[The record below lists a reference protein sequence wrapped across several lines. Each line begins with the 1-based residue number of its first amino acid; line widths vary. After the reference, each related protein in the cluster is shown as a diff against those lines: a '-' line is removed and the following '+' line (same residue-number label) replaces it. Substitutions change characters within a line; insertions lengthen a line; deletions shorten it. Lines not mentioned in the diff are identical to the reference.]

1 VSLRGNPVSESATLP
16 GGEEVLIEVRVPN
29 DAYIPRRELDTVE
42 VELRIDGRVVAAV
55 NTVLDA
61 RQVQEARELARE
73 IKAGLE
79 SGALTPTAG
88 AIEPL
93 ADTLR

>member
-1 VSLRGNPVSESATLP
+1 VSLRAKPISETATLP
-16 GGEEVLIEVRVPN
+16 AGGEVLIEVGVPA
-29 DAYIPRRELDTVE
+29 DPYIPRRELQTVD
-42 VELRIDGRVVAAV
+42 VELRIEGRVVAAV
-55 NTVLDA
+55 NTVLGV
-61 RQVQEARELARE
+61 RQEREARELARE

-79 SGALTPTAG
+79 SGQLAPTAG

>member
-1 VSLRGNPVSESATLP
+1 
-16 GGEEVLIEVRVPN
+16 VLIEVGVPA
-29 DAYIPRRELDTVE
+29 DPYIPRRELQTVD
-42 VELRIDGRVVAAV
+42 VELRIEGRVVAAV
-55 NTVLDA
+55 NTVLGV
-61 RQVQEARELARE
+61 RQEREARELARE

-79 SGALTPTAG
+79 SGELAPTAG

>member
-1 VSLRGNPVSESATLP
+1 VSLRAKPVAEIATLP
-16 GGEEVLIEVRVPN
+16 AGGEVLIEVGVPA
-29 DAYIPRRELDTVE
+29 DPYIPRRELQTVD
-42 VELRIDGRVVAAV
+42 VELRIEGRVVAAV
-55 NTVLDA
+55 NTVLGV
-61 RQVQEARELARE
+61 RQERVARELARE

-79 SGALTPTAG
+79 SGELAPTAG

>member
-1 VSLRGNPVSESATLP
+1 VSLRAKPVAETAILP
-16 GGEEVLIEVRVPN
+16 AGGEVLIEVGVPA
-29 DAYIPRRELDTVE
+29 DPYIPRRELQTVD
-42 VELRIDGRVVAAV
+42 VELRIEGRVVAAV
-55 NTVLDA
+55 NTVLGV
-61 RQVQEARELARE
+61 RQEREARELARE

-79 SGALTPTAG
+79 SGELAPTAG

>member
-1 VSLRGNPVSESATLP
+1 MSLRAKPVTEWATLP
-16 GGEEVLIEVRVPN
+16 AGGNVLIEVGVPA
-29 DAYIPRRELDTVE
+29 DPYIPRRELDTVD
-42 VELRIDGRVVAAV
+42 VELRIEGRVVAAV
-55 NTVLDA
+55 NTVLGV
-61 RQVQEARELARE
+61 RQERQARELARE

-79 SGALTPTAG
+79 SGELAPTAG